1 MGQSPDA
8 PAHLRH
14 NPGMQTAA
22 ELIRASIW
30 ARGLTSDE
38 LGRVESEVV
47 ERQVQA
53 GAYVARKGDPV
64 EHWIGVVS
72 GLVKLSSVSPGGKT
86 ANFAGMNG
94 GAWFGEGS
102 MLKSEPRRYDV
113 VALCD
118 SRVALMPRATFERLQ
133 GSSIPFNRFLLEQ
146 LNERLGYFIAMVEHD
161 RLLGPEARV
170 ARCLASMF
178 NPYLYPGSD
187 PSVPISQEE
196 LGYLSRVSRQRVNQA
211 LGAMEKAGLVRV
223 DYGRITVQD
232 LEGLRRFGE

>member
-94 GAWFGEGS
+94 GASSGKDLSLDRAVHDTGNK
-102 MLKSEPRRYDV
+102 L
-113 VALCD
+113 LCCD
-118 SRVALMPRATFERLQ
+118 DEHDDQRQGHYQRTTKDGRVAWVV
-133 GSSIPFNRFLLEQ
+133 SCVQ
-146 LNERLGYFIAMVEHD
+146 L
-161 RLLGPEARV
+161 
-170 ARCLASMF
+170 
-178 NPYLYPGSD
+178 
-187 PSVPISQEE
+187 
-196 LGYLSRVSRQRVNQA
+196 
-211 LGAMEKAGLVRV
+211 
-223 DYGRITVQD
+223 
-232 LEGLRRFGE
+232 